1 MSSATLTRIR
11 TPRIP
16 WSTARATA
24 QPEAW
29 LTIIRMALIVYV
41 ALSVLSLVLDAGQW
55 YAHPAE
61 PVMLLTSSAVML
73 GYGWRPGLAFL
84 SSVPLLALT
93 LVVGNWGQDL
103 NLVYIGG
110 CIVVA
115 TLPARRAVAA
125 QAVLVTYQAVRV
137 FRAADPGYAVIV
149 PLAWGISVGAGY
161 AARRLL
167 AAQRRH
173 RAEAELLAR
182 QRGQIRKRERDRL
195 ADETSAVVAGCL
207 HRASD
212 ELARCAAAVGVPRL
226 VEGLDR
232 IEESCR
238 EALAELR
245 TLVGFLRD
253 TRTGGAPATI
263 GAPRVAA
270 PWLRPALLAGL
281 VALIGPLWAPSLIT
295 GDAEREPIAHLALG
309 LAVVAMGIGLWR
321 GRLGIA
327 LGALSLLTS
336 LGQQMMFEMAGVVL
350 LVLSV
355 AVAFQF
361 RGRALMLGLAG
372 LLVWPVARYA
382 PGPDGVA
389 MIVSGACVVALGAA
403 SGLAARN
410 LVDETRRHAAT
421 HARLAAERDAILAAE
436 RARWAR
442 DLHDAV
448 GHQLSVATLQLMG
461 HADARDE
468 AELRDVLGRVSVALD
483 ATALELR
490 GLVGEVAADA
500 APGEPVATV
509 AATLAETLRAH
520 GFVPRVEVWPSGEPG
535 PASARTVVRVLQ
547 EAVTNVLRYAA
558 PGGRCDL
565 LVRPEGRLLRVR
577 VTSALAA
584 RTRRSE
590 LSSGWG
596 LRGLA
601 ERVDLVGGTFRAAP
615 SGNQWV
621 VEAVLPG

>member
-182 QRGQIRKRERDRL
+182 QRGQIRRRERDRL
-195 ADETSAVVAGCL
+195 ADETSAIVADCL

-226 VEGLDR
+226 VQGLDR

-238 EALAELR
+238 EALTELR

-253 TRTGGAPATI
+253 ERPDSGPVTI
-263 GAPRVAA
+263 GSPRVAA
-270 PWLRPALLAGL
+270 PWLRPALLVTL
-281 VALIGPLWAPSLIT
+281 VALIGPLWVPSLVA
-295 GDAEREPIAHLALG
+295 GDAGREPIAHLALG
-309 LAVVAMGIGLWR
+309 LAVVAMGIGMWR
-321 GRLGIA
+321 GRLGIV
-327 LGALSLLTS
+327 LGALSLLVS
-336 LGQQMMFEMAGVVL
+336 LAQPMLFEMAGVVL
-350 LVLSV
+350 LGLSV
-355 AVAFQF
+355 AVAFHF
-361 RGRALMLGLAG
+361 RGRDMMVGLAG
-372 LLVWPVARYA
+372 LLLWSVARYA
-382 PGPDGVA
+382 AGPDGIA
-389 MIVSGACVVALGAA
+389 MIVSGACLVALGAA
-403 SGLAARN
+403 SGLAARK
-410 LVDETRRHAAT
+410 LGDEARRHAAT

-448 GHQLSVATLQLMG
+448 GHQLSVSTLQLMG
-461 HADARDE
+461 HADTRDE

-490 GLVGEVAADA
+490 GLVGEVADA
-500 APGEPVATV
+500 APGEPVAAV

-520 GFVPRVEVWPSGEPG
+520 GFVPRVEVWPSDEPG

-565 LVRPEGRLLRVR
+565 LVRPEGRQLHVR

-584 RTRRSE
+584 RPRRSE

-601 ERVDLVGGTFRAAP
+601 ERVDLVGGSFRAAP

>member
-55 YAHPAE
+55 YAHTAAPA
-61 PVMLLTSSAVML
+61 MLLASSAVML

-182 QRGQIRKRERDRL
+182 QRGQIRRRERDRL
-195 ADETSAVVAGCL
+195 ADETSAIVADCL

-226 VEGLDR
+226 VQGLDR

-238 EALAELR
+238 EALTELR

-253 TRTGGAPATI
+253 ERPDSGPVTI
-263 GAPRVAA
+263 GSPRVAA
-270 PWLRPALLAGL
+270 PWLRPALLVTL
-281 VALIGPLWAPSLIT
+281 VALIGPLWVPSLVA
-295 GDAEREPIAHLALG
+295 GDAGREPIAHLALG
-309 LAVVAMGIGLWR
+309 LAVVAMGIGMWR
-321 GRLGIA
+321 GRLGIV
-327 LGALSLLTS
+327 LGALSLLVS
-336 LGQQMMFEMAGVVL
+336 LAQPMLFEMAGVVL
-350 LVLSV
+350 LGLSV
-355 AVAFQF
+355 AVAFHF
-361 RGRALMLGLAG
+361 RGRDMMVGLAG
-372 LLVWPVARYA
+372 LLLWSVARYA
-382 PGPDGVA
+382 AGPDGIA
-389 MIVSGACVVALGAA
+389 MIVSGACLVALGAA
-403 SGLAARN
+403 SGLAARK
-410 LVDETRRHAAT
+410 LGDEARRHAAT

-461 HADARDE
+461 HADTRDE

-490 GLVGEVAADA
+490 GLVGEVADA
-500 APGEPVATV
+500 APGEPVAAV

-520 GFVPRVEVWPSGEPG
+520 GFVPRVEVWPSDEPG

-565 LVRPEGRLLRVR
+565 LVRPEGRQLHVR

-584 RTRRSE
+584 RPRRSE

-601 ERVDLVGGTFRAAP
+601 ERVDLVGGSFRAAP

>member
-55 YAHPAE
+55 YAHTAAPA
-61 PVMLLTSSAVML
+61 MLLASSAVML

-182 QRGQIRKRERDRL
+182 QRGQIRRRERDRL
-195 ADETSAVVAGCL
+195 ADETSAIVADCL

-226 VEGLDR
+226 VQGLDR

-238 EALAELR
+238 EALTELR

-253 TRTGGAPATI
+253 ERPDSGPVTI
-263 GAPRVAA
+263 GSPRVAA
-270 PWLRPALLAGL
+270 PWLRPALLVTL
-281 VALIGPLWAPSLIT
+281 VALIGPLWVPSLVA
-295 GDAEREPIAHLALG
+295 GDAGREPIAHLALG
-309 LAVVAMGIGLWR
+309 LAVVAMGIGMWR
-321 GRLGIA
+321 GRLGIV
-327 LGALSLLTS
+327 LGALSLLVS
-336 LGQQMMFEMAGVVL
+336 LAQPMLFEMAGVVL
-350 LVLSV
+350 LGLSV
-355 AVAFQF
+355 AVAFHF
-361 RGRALMLGLAG
+361 RGRDMMVGLAG
-372 LLVWPVARYA
+372 LLLWSVARYA
-382 PGPDGVA
+382 AGPDGIA
-389 MIVSGACVVALGAA
+389 MIVSGACLVALGAA
-403 SGLAARN
+403 SGLAARK
-410 LVDETRRHAAT
+410 LGDEARRHAAT

-461 HADARDE
+461 HADTRDE

-490 GLVGEVAADA
+490 GLVGEVADA
-500 APGEPVATV
+500 APGEPVAAV

-520 GFVPRVEVWPSGEPG
+520 GFVPRVEVWPSDEPG
-535 PASARTVVRVLQ
+535 PASARTAVRVLQ

-565 LVRPEGRLLRVR
+565 LVRPEGRQLHVR

-584 RTRRSE
+584 RPRRSE

-601 ERVDLVGGTFRAAP
+601 ERVDLVGGSFRAAP

>member
-55 YAHPAE
+55 YAHTAAPA
-61 PVMLLTSSAVML
+61 MLLASSAVML

-182 QRGQIRKRERDRL
+182 QRGQIRRRERDRL
-195 ADETSAVVAGCL
+195 ADETSAIVADCL

-226 VEGLDR
+226 VQGLDR

-238 EALAELR
+238 EALTELR

-253 TRTGGAPATI
+253 ERPDSGPVTI
-263 GAPRVAA
+263 GSPRVAA
-270 PWLRPALLAGL
+270 PWLRPALLVTL
-281 VALIGPLWAPSLIT
+281 VALIGPLWVPSLVA
-295 GDAEREPIAHLALG
+295 GDAGREPIAHLALG
-309 LAVVAMGIGLWR
+309 LAVVAMGIGMWR
-321 GRLGIA
+321 GRLGIV
-327 LGALSLLTS
+327 LGALSLLVS
-336 LGQQMMFEMAGVVL
+336 LAQPMLFEMAGVVL
-350 LVLSV
+350 LGLSV
-355 AVAFQF
+355 AVAFHF
-361 RGRALMLGLAG
+361 RGRDMMVGLAG
-372 LLVWPVARYA
+372 LLLWSVARYA
-382 PGPDGVA
+382 AGPDGIA
-389 MIVSGACVVALGAA
+389 MIVSGACLVALGAA
-403 SGLAARN
+403 SGLAARK
-410 LVDETRRHAAT
+410 LGDEARRHAAT

-448 GHQLSVATLQLMG
+448 GHQLSVSTLQLMG
-461 HADARDE
+461 HADTRDE

-490 GLVGEVAADA
+490 GLVGEVADA
-500 APGEPVATV
+500 APGEPVAAV

-520 GFVPRVEVWPSGEPG
+520 GFVPRVEVWPSDEPG

-565 LVRPEGRLLRVR
+565 LVRPEGRQLHVR

-584 RTRRSE
+584 RPRRSE

-601 ERVDLVGGTFRAAP
+601 ERVDLVGGSFRAAP

>member
-182 QRGQIRKRERDRL
+182 QRGQIRRRERDRL
-195 ADETSAVVAGCL
+195 ADETSAIVADCL

-226 VEGLDR
+226 VQGLDR

-238 EALAELR
+238 EALTELR

-253 TRTGGAPATI
+253 ERPDSGPVTI
-263 GAPRVAA
+263 GSPRVAA
-270 PWLRPALLAGL
+270 PWLRPALLVTL
-281 VALIGPLWAPSLIT
+281 VALIGPLWVPSLVA
-295 GDAEREPIAHLALG
+295 GDAGREPIAHLALG
-309 LAVVAMGIGLWR
+309 LAVVAMGIGMWR
-321 GRLGIA
+321 GRLGIV
-327 LGALSLLTS
+327 LGALSLLVS
-336 LGQQMMFEMAGVVL
+336 LAQPMLFEMAGVVL
-350 LVLSV
+350 LGLSV
-355 AVAFQF
+355 AVAFHF
-361 RGRALMLGLAG
+361 RGRDMMVGLAG
-372 LLVWPVARYA
+372 LLLWSVARYA
-382 PGPDGVA
+382 AGPDGIA
-389 MIVSGACVVALGAA
+389 MIVSGACLVALGAA
-403 SGLAARN
+403 SGLAARK
-410 LVDETRRHAAT
+410 LGDEARRHAAT

-442 DLHDAV
+442 DRHDAV

-461 HADARDE
+461 HADTRDE

-490 GLVGEVAADA
+490 GLVGEVADA
-500 APGEPVATV
+500 APGEPVAAV

-520 GFVPRVEVWPSGEPG
+520 GFVPRVEVWPSDEPG

-565 LVRPEGRLLRVR
+565 LVRPEGRQLHVR

-584 RTRRSE
+584 RPRRSE

-601 ERVDLVGGTFRAAP
+601 ERVDLVGGSFRAAP